1 VQGVKT
7 ESESFPAASA
17 APAHDARRGPDP
29 GAALDAGSGVVARGD
44 TILPSG
50 EAAGAAPLDAAQL
63 AEAFALFSRAS
74 EELSTA
80 YNALQAQVGQ
90 LTERLSVLMGAL
102 PAGVLVVD
110 RGGRVVQANRAAEGL
125 FGAGLTGCAWPDLAG
140 QMQSTGTPGEYILAA
155 VARAEAAGLAQ
166 KGATAGA
173 RAPRG
178 ENAAKDAGR
187 APAEGATEDL
197 AARPL
202 ADADLRRVALS
213 ESELESGAERILL
226 VHDITDTHRMRLTA
240 ERNERLA
247 AMGEMVAGL
256 AHQLRTPLAA
266 ALLYTGNLRQPELDP
281 MQRTMVAD
289 RALERL
295 RYLERLIRD
304 MLLFARG
311 DSVGRQRFAVCELVA
326 ELAHTLEPLARA
338 RQVAFATDCI
348 CDEAEVVGDRKAL
361 GGALTNLLENG
372 IQACE
377 AGGRLT
383 CEVALSDAGDSGIGV
398 RAVRFSVRDSGRGI
412 APELQ
417 ERLFEPFFT
426 TRAEGTGLGLAI
438 ARGVARAHGGDIA
451 LRSAPGL
458 GAEFILTVPL
468 AAAGV
473 TAGNGNP

>member
-1 VQGVKT
+1 MHGVKT
-7 ESESFPAASA
+7 ESESFPAAQF
-17 APAHDARRGPDP
+17 APTDDARREP
-29 GAALDAGSGVVARGD
+29 GTAPALD
-44 TILPSG
+44 
-50 EAAGAAPLDAAQL
+50 AAPLDAAQL

-125 FGAGLTGCAWPDLAG
+125 FGTGLAGHAWPELAM
-140 QMQSTGTPGEYILAA
+140 QMQSTGTPGEYTLAPN
-155 VARAEAAGLAQ
+155 
-166 KGATAGA
+166 TF
-173 RAPRG
+173 
-178 ENAAKDAGR
+178 
-187 APAEGATEDL
+187 APALSGGADSQAQ
-197 AARPL
+197 AATP
-202 ADADLRRVALS
+202 AVEADLRRVAVS
-213 ESELESGAERILL
+213 ESELESGDERILL

-311 DSVGRQRFAVCELVA
+311 DSAGRQRFAVCELVA

-338 RQVAFATDCI
+338 RQVAFVADCT
-348 CDEAEVVGDRKAL
+348 CTAAEVLGDRKAL

-377 AGGRLT
+377 AGGRLD
-383 CEVALSDAGDSGIGV
+383 CAAALLDAAGSGIGV
-398 RAVRFSVRDSGRGI
+398 RAVRFTVRDSGRGI

-438 ARGVARAHGGDIA
+438 ARGVARAHGGDIT
-451 LRSAPGL
+451 LRSAPGQ
-458 GAEFILTVPL
+458 GAEFTLTVPL
-468 AAAGV
+468 AAAGA
-473 TAGNGNP
+473 TAGNGTP